1 MEALEGLK
9 RNAEYFREIAV
20 KARRLYDE
28 TSDRNL
34 RDILNAVSTNFDK
47 ETNGRRIRPANT
59 NRR

>member
-34 RDILNAVSTNFDK
+34 RDILNAVSTIFDK
-47 ETNGRRIRPANT
+47 EAERKTDPPRQH
-59 NRR
+59 

>member
-1 MEALEGLK
+1 MLEAGLK

-34 RDILNAVSTNFDK
+34 RDILKAVAKIFD
-47 ETNGRRIRPANT
+47 EEADRRVRHANT